1 MRATSTPSSGSS
13 VALSKAR
20 LLTHTSFAH
29 RSLKI
34 RQETSSSIFHRKRGR
49 LWEDRRIRAHSV
61 YVECSSPAEER
72 DLGLVVLMME
82 LIGFYYFWK
91 VL

>member
-13 VALSKAR
+13 VVLSKAR

-49 LWEDRRIRAHSV
+49 LWEDTGIRAHSV
-61 YVECSSPAEER
+61 YVEYSSLVEER
-72 DLGLVVLMME
+72 DLGLVT
-82 LIGFYYFWK
+82 F
-91 VL
+91 